1 MKLPNPSRRSVIRS
15 LASASMLLPG
25 MLSEMMAEPTGD
37 PQNPLAP
44 RAPHFPGKAKRVI
57 FLYMTGGVSHMD
69 SFDPK
74 PKLFAARDRPK
85 DSKPKYLPPLW
96 EFKPG
101 GKCGTEV
108 SELRQRAWTRSLRF
122 DQDRSWSQLVRGAVS

>member
-1 MKLPNPSRRSVIRS
+1 MKPNPYGYTRRQMIRS
-15 LASASMLLPG
+15 LVAGSMVLPG
-25 MLSEMMAEPTGD
+25 IISQLLADEAAAAI
-37 PQNPLAP
+37 NPLAP

-57 FLYMTGGVSHMD
+57 FLYMPGGVSHVD

-74 PKLFAARDRPK
+74 PRLGAKSGDSDNK
-85 DSKPKYLPPLW
+85 DGKGPKYMASPW

-108 SELRQRAWTRSLRF
+108 SDLFPNIRECMDDICLFRSM
-122 DQDRSWSQLVRGAVS
+122 